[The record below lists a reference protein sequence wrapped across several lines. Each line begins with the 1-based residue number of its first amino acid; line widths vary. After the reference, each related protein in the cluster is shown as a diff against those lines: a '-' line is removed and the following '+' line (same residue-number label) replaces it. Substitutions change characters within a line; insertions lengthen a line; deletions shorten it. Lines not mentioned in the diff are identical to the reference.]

1 MDDDQRKAHRSHQ
14 LHAWLFAWKAE
25 RAQRGRPTTIT
36 SLVSERGCKPSYATH
51 INNLLN
57 QRGSFGER
65 TARNLEQNLGMPDLF
80 LDQDAAPDTAAV
92 ATPSVGASL
101 DALQA
106 RLASLPP
113 HAWAEVADTLR
124 LWAGSGGKKYRGAVQ
139 EALEPE
145 VLDSVGFL
153 PVAVHGSTKETL
165 PAAEARATKRT
176 SSRKPIR
183 KAA

>member
-14 LHAWLFAWKAE
+14 LHAWLSAWKAE

-80 LDQDAAPDTAAV
+80 LDQDAAPDTAVV

-106 RLASLPP
+106 RLASLPQ

-124 LWAGSGGKKYRGAVQ
+124 LWASSGGRKYRGAVQ

-145 VLDSVGFL
+145 TLDSVGML
-153 PVAVHGSTKETL
+153 LSPNQESTKATT
-165 PAAEARATKRT
+165 PAEARAIKRG
-176 SSRKPIR
+176 SSGKPIR

>member
-14 LHAWLFAWKAE
+14 LHAWLSAWKAE

-80 LDQDAAPDTAAV
+80 LDQDAAPDTSAV
-92 ATPSVGASL
+92 AAPSVGASL

-113 HAWAEVADTLR
+113 NAWAEVADTLR

-145 VLDSVGFL
+145 VLDSDGIL
-153 PVAVHGSTKETL
+153 PGPVQGSAKATT
-165 PAAEARATKRT
+165 PAEARAIKRG
-176 SSRKPIR
+176 SSGKPIR